1 LLTFLVIYHN
11 SVYRNKFAREQSV
24 ILRPEMIPYTAQMD
38 IVSYGT
44 GKWTN
49 PFADK
54 SGAYIFLPNGP
65 AKVRCFTVML
75 LKNIFVD
82 GSANFI

>member
-1 LLTFLVIYHN
+1 MRL
-11 SVYRNKFAREQSV
+11 
-24 ILRPEMIPYTAQMD
+24 EMIPYTAQMD

-54 SGAYIFLPNGP
+54 SGAYIFLPDGP
-65 AKVRCFTVML
+65 AKVSCLAVRFT
-75 LKNIFVD
+75 KSIFLSTCQLVN
-82 GSANFI
+82 SLINQQQLY